1 MAGHGGTRTGSGRP
15 EGGVSQARRLIN
27 TAITRGLAY
36 AGRIRY
42 PNQVSGDDLDEA
54 ATQTAAMIVSDMIKA
69 GQGNDVIKI
78 WSQVAMKDNDK
89 EASSKNILA
98 EALARLPARSQVPDM
113 SRTNN
118 TNSECIINTRDKDIG
133 TTDYKSE
140 GTDNQPYFVP
150 QACLL
155 LDDLD
160 DETNEPVTINQP
172 GNQSDF

>member
-1 MAGHGGTRTGSGRP
+1 MAGHGGARTGSGRP
-15 EGGVSQARRLIN
+15 EGGISQARRLIN
-27 TAITRGLAY
+27 TAITRGLAH

-42 PNQVSGDDLDEA
+42 PNQVNNEDLDEA
-54 ATQTAAMIVSDMIKA
+54 ATQTAAMIVSDMIQA

-89 EASSKNILA
+89 ETASKNILA
-98 EALARLPARSQVPDM
+98 EALARLPARSQVPDV
-113 SRTNN
+113 SRSNDA
-118 TNSECIINTRDKDIG
+118 SRECFINTRDEDGG

-155 LDDLD
+155 LDGLD
-160 DETNEPVTINQP
+160 DETSESVIINQP
-172 GNQSDF
+172 GDQPDF